1 MEIWDLY
8 TKDRVLTGKTITRGE
23 EIPKG
28 FYHLSVTVCIF
39 NSEGKMLIQ
48 QRVPSKD
55 DWPNLWD
62 VSCAGSAISGDT
74 SQTAA
79 EREVFEELGLKINL
93 QNERP
98 HLTNHFDVGF
108 NDVYIL
114 DMDVDLSTLKLQPEE
129 VKNVKWASK
138 EEIFSMIDNGTFIPY
153 HKSWIDILF
162 YRSKIRSNKV
172 FGN

>member
-8 TKDRVLTGKTITRGE
+8 TENREKTNQTMIRGE
-23 EIPKG
+23 KVPEG

-48 QRVPSKD
+48 QRVPTKD

-62 VSCAGSAISGDT
+62 VSCGGSAISGDT
-74 SQTAA
+74 SQMAA
-79 EREVFEELGLKINL
+79 EREAFEELGLKINL
-93 QNERP
+93 ENERP
-98 HLTNHFDVGF
+98 TLINLFDEGF
-108 NDVYIL
+108 DDVYVL
-114 DMDVDLSTLKLQPEE
+114 NMDVDLSTLKLQPEE
-129 VKNVKWASK
+129 VQNVKWASK
-138 EEIFSMIDNGTFIPY
+138 EEIFSMIDDGSFIPY